1 MILHVNFPI
10 LEMVF
15 SSYFLLFFST
25 IPGKK
30 LVNKPSISTIQILL
44 SNFTKYF
51 QVISCKVHLILYSD
65 TIGPMR
71 PKLDSSLCLIF
82 FTYLPESQIQKK
94 ISILNNQTNSFTC
107 SNPVLLVTCFEQ
119 VGQCEDC
126 VREWFFG
133 GPHPNLYLICPNSI
147 EDAHH

>member
-1 MILHVNFPI
+1 MNGNFAGTDKNTRLIWDIETSEFETTRFDYIFVFLNLFMILHVNFPI

-25 IPGKK
+25 IPEKK

-82 FTYLPESQIQKK
+82 FTYLPESQI
-94 ISILNNQTNSFTC
+94 
-107 SNPVLLVTCFEQ
+107 
-119 VGQCEDC
+119 
-126 VREWFFG
+126 
-133 GPHPNLYLICPNSI
+133 
-147 EDAHH
+147 